1 MEILISGVVLCVI
14 TLCIIV
20 FLKQLSLKLEYKR
33 IIDALEFDNSF
44 DVDFCTKEELLNR
57 CAELNFNKENT
68 ELAIKFFIE
77 KTKQSEI
84 ADELCID
91 EKSVQTRKRR
101 LKQKL
106 NTQM

>member
-1 MEILISGVVLCVI
+1 MSIIS
-14 TLCIIV
+14 
-20 FLKQLSLKLEYKR
+20 SLLFKIRAQSAFKKEYKKM
-33 IIDALEFDNSF
+33 INLLKFDKSF
-44 DVDFCTKEELLNR
+44 DVDLCTKEELINR
-57 CAELNFNKENT
+57 CAELNFSKENT

-77 KTKQSEI
+77 KTKQSDI

>member
-1 MEILISGVVLCVI
+1 MEILISIIVLCIVTI
-14 TLCIIV
+14 YIIV
-20 FLKQLSLKLEYKR
+20 FFKQLALRLEYKR

-44 DVDFCTKEELLNR
+44 DVDFCTKEELINR
-57 CAELNFNKENT
+57 CAELNFSKENT

-77 KTKQSEI
+77 KTKQSLI

-91 EKSVQTRKRR
+91 EKSVQERKRR

-106 NTQM
+106 NT

>member
-1 MEILISGVVLCVI
+1 MSSLLFKIRAQAA
-14 TLCIIV
+14 
-20 FLKQLSLKLEYKR
+20 LKKEYKK
-33 IIDALEFDNSF
+33 IINLLEFDKSF
-44 DVDFCTKEELLNR
+44 DVDLCTKEELINR
-57 CAELNFNKENT
+57 CAELNFSKENT
-68 ELAIKFFIE
+68 DLAIKFFIE

>member
-1 MEILISGVVLCVI
+1 MMLVFFVVAIFTIAYMVGRTI
-14 TLCIIV
+14 HYRI
-20 FLKQLSLKLEYKR
+20 EYNR
-33 IIDALEFDNSF
+33 IINILRFDKSF
-44 DVDFCTKEELLNR
+44 DVELCSKEELISR
-57 CAELNFNKENT
+57 CRELNFSEENT
-68 ELAIKFFIE
+68 NLAVKFFIE
-77 KTKQSEI
+77 KTKQSDI